1 MQKKQ
6 ERAWQLPS
14 PRPPHAEMFRQPL
27 KPESETAVL
36 EILLQHVIH
45 TQECMPGSLKKDS
58 DFLSL
63 EALTKGSDLLS
74 GGGGE
79 YTKHEREEE
88 EEDTTS
94 MRSMERR
101 AIERTAITFRREKHK
116 VLAGARDGL
125 EYAIRIRRHPAYLA
139 YASQCATR
147 GVLPHTAGGVSR
159 SGGGGGGP

>member
-1 MQKKQ
+1 MMQ
-6 ERAWQLPS
+6 ERAWLLPS

-63 EALTKGSDLLS
+63 EALKKGSDLLS

-79 YTKHEREEE
+79 YTNNEREE
-88 EEDTTS
+88 DKS
-94 MRSMERR
+94 SMERR

-125 EYAIRIRRHPAYLA
+125 EYAIRKRRDPAYVA
-139 YASQCATR
+139 YVSQCATH

-159 SGGGGGGP
+159 SGGGGGGA

>member
-1 MQKKQ
+1 
-6 ERAWQLPS
+6 
-14 PRPPHAEMFRQPL
+14 MFRQPL

-74 GGGGE
+74 GGGAQ
-79 YTKHEREEE
+79 YANNEREEE
-88 EEDTTS
+88 EEDKTFL
-94 MRSMERR
+94 ERR

-125 EYAIRIRRHPAYLA
+125 EYAIRKRRDPAYVA

-147 GVLPHTAGGVSR
+147 GVLPHTAGGLSTSVYR
-159 SGGGGGGP
+159 DNR